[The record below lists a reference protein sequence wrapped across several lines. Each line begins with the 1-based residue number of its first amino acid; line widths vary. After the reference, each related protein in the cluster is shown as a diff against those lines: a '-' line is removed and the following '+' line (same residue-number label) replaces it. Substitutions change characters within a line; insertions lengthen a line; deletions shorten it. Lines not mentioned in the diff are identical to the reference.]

1 MSYINKQNTTL
12 IRVKLTDIG
21 REQLAK
27 GQLTFANYMIG
38 DSEVDYNYV
47 KGWSE
52 FVPSVGA
59 STGEFWYPEADGNIV
74 KKIFSKVLRPKD
86 DNPFF
91 TSFLLNQSNQFIFP
105 LNQQSNIQ
113 LIKGIVTNVA
123 EDRGFFSGS
132 TVDTGLIPQ
141 IGTDFIKETGTIDL
155 VNFDGATD
163 FTTFTQGI
171 LSGITLTNTNV
182 NDFIIF
188 RFSNPTLGSQT
199 GTTMTA
205 ATINTTY
212 NITDISG
219 STIKVDRA
227 LPILNVYSGTVITY
241 YTIPGGDN
249 PTDDYYGAS
258 SLAAYWNTG
267 TLSFESSCDI
277 CNENIPVWNMNSV
290 WTENPAGLYRDS
302 PVNYHE
308 HNLFGSEQFAGTKQ
322 YLGYNENLICNTND
336 ATSLCGTDQ
345 PISYIDPYKKS
356 VTILHYSNSCISNF
370 YGEQFYIDEQTNKL
384 LNLDIPVM
392 WHRRNDVGTASG
404 TTLGMR
410 FTSDTIKKTL
420 SSNNDI
426 EYYDLIEY
434 SGMSVT
440 PTLPL
445 VVGKVFPQLQIV
457 VIEDEELVA
466 AMSYKSNRNY
476 TLPDLSA
483 ELMSPVN
490 GNCTGVLKAGESL
503 YLTYWLDNVGTGST
517 GTTSVTTPTLPCQRY
532 TVIDNKTSTDKD
544 IQFRIN
550 NVDQLPYMRKR
561 EDVAYDG
568 YGFFADTFKVLAQ
581 VVDKNLQNRPSPD
594 GWKVI
599 DFTSTNITGNS
610 GETINPLLFQNQ
622 NPNVTGFILTGSL
635 YTGGTQFNLGQ
646 ELDMSTASYYGK
658 MTFGDERLFY
668 GNLRTH
674 IAATIYKSLFNI
686 TIDGATIASSSNTTF
701 DFGDD
706 RFISEVGILDNNNN
720 LVLVGKLSRPI
731 RIADSTTASIELTID
746 F

>member
-1 MSYINKQNTTL
+1 
-12 IRVKLTDIG
+12 
-21 REQLAK
+21 
-27 GQLTFANYMIG
+27 
-38 DSEVDYNYV
+38 
-47 KGWSE
+47 
-52 FVPSVGA
+52 
-59 STGEFWYPEADGNIV
+59 
-74 KKIFSKVLRPKD
+74 
-86 DNPFF
+86 
-91 TSFLLNQSNQFIFP
+91 
-105 LNQQSNIQ
+105 
-113 LIKGIVTNVA
+113 
-123 EDRGFFSGS
+123 
-132 TVDTGLIPQ
+132 
-141 IGTDFIKETGTIDL
+141 
-155 VNFDGATD
+155 
-163 FTTFTQGI
+163 
-171 LSGITLTNTNV
+171 
-182 NDFIIF
+182 
-188 RFSNPTLGSQT
+188 
-199 GTTMTA
+199 
-205 ATINTTY
+205 
-212 NITDISG
+212 
-219 STIKVDRA
+219 
-227 LPILNVYSGTVITY
+227 
-241 YTIPGGDN
+241 
-249 PTDDYYGAS
+249 
-258 SLAAYWNTG
+258 
-267 TLSFESSCDI
+267 
-277 CNENIPVWNMNSV
+277 
-290 WTENPAGLYRDS
+290 
-302 PVNYHE
+302 
-308 HNLFGSEQFAGTKQ
+308 
-322 YLGYNENLICNTND
+322 
-336 ATSLCGTDQ
+336 
-345 PISYIDPYKKS
+345 
-356 VTILHYSNSCISNF
+356 
-370 YGEQFYIDEQTNKL
+370 
-384 LNLDIPVM
+384 
-392 WHRRNDVGTASG
+392 
-404 TTLGMR
+404 MR